1 MKDYLEGLK
10 KRGQLIILCG
20 NVLLTALNLIVVSH
34 KLDNMNQQMI
44 LYCRTIDFTHTIC
57 AEQ

>member
-44 LYCRTIDFTHTIC
+44 SYCRTIDFTDTIC

>member
-1 MKDYLEGLK
+1 MKDYLETLK

-44 LYCRTIDFTHTIC
+44 LYCRTIDFTDTIC

>member
-1 MKDYLEGLK
+1 MKAYLEGLK

-44 LYCRTIDFTHTIC
+44 LYCRTIDFTDTIC

>member
-44 LYCRTIDFTHTIC
+44 LYCRTIDFTDTIC